1 MNWWLGNALICIRA
15 TGCAMPH
22 TLVAAAVEPF
32 QPVGRAINETK
43 ENPRS
48 VEKFEKQKSLTSL
61 MRFVNG
67 AQRQIQLY
75 LPLAPTTTASRKCLT
90 WFFEAT
96 DTRPC
101 NIISRSAIDIHLVNN
116 VTAAQSKGW
125 VEEEVNNQTVACT
138 LRLSAFY
145 SISKRHRSPKSAYD
159 RNGLESLC
167 KLCDEPQPSGWRGR
181 DEAAILIMS
190 MVRFIALLYL
200 FPLAISFG
208 SHVASKDNSWSSVA
222 RTETED

>member
-1 MNWWLGNALICIRA
+1 
-15 TGCAMPH
+15 MPH

-90 WFFEAT
+90 
-96 DTRPC
+96 
-101 NIISRSAIDIHLVNN
+101 
-116 VTAAQSKGW
+116 
-125 VEEEVNNQTVACT
+125 
-138 LRLSAFY
+138 
-145 SISKRHRSPKSAYD
+145 
-159 RNGLESLC
+159 
-167 KLCDEPQPSGWRGR
+167 
-181 DEAAILIMS
+181 
-190 MVRFIALLYL
+190 
-200 FPLAISFG
+200 
-208 SHVASKDNSWSSVA
+208 
-222 RTETED
+222 